1 MSTQPDISEE
11 ERRHEAVDVTVRS
24 PAGHSH
30 EFRFRLDEFGA
41 EAAATAIA
49 YFVERKEIEPGDY
62 VLELL
67 RDGVKTPISDTAR
80 LRDYDLHNGDEL
92 HLITAKPQVDG

>member
-1 MSTQPDISEE
+1 MSDSTDDGEE
-11 ERRHEAVDVTVRS
+11 GRHHDAVEVTVRS

-30 EFRFRLDEFGA
+30 EFRFELDEFGA

-49 YFVERKEIEPGDY
+49 YFVERKEIEAGDY

-67 RDGVKTPISDTAR
+67 RDGERTPIADTAR
-80 LRDYDLHNGDEL
+80 LRDYDLHNGAEL